1 MLPKKRMPT
10 SPGEMLYEGFLK
22 PMGITQAA
30 FAAHLGIPIQRVNE
44 IIKGKRRITAETA
57 WLFSQALKTTP
68 EFWLNA
74 QAAYD
79 LAVER
84 QKGVRRVPVIKMVK
98 SG

>member
-1 MLPKKRMPT
+1 MLPRKRMPT
-10 SPGEMLYEGFLK
+10 SPGEMLSEGFLK
-22 PMGITQAA
+22 PMGLTQAA
-30 FAAHLGIPIQRVNE
+30 FAEHLGVPVQRVNE
-44 IIKGKRRITAETA
+44 IIKGKRRVTAETA

-68 EFWLNA
+68 EFWLSA

-84 QKGVRRVPVIKMVK
+84 QKGVRRVPALRVVK